1 MGIVF
6 GDELNLFSQEN

>member
-6 GDELNLFSQEN
+6 GVERLP